1 MNRALAGGCLVLL
14 AVPCTTVSADER
26 LRAVDE
32 WMYQIQALDEPGAVS
47 ALAATDYDMLV
58 LEPGHNFLDWSYDTT
73 DIVDRLALK
82 PDGAARLLL
91 AYIDVG
97 QAEDYRDYWGA
108 DWRAPT
114 GSEAGWPEFLVTADP
129 DGWSGN
135 YVVAY
140 WSPDWQAL
148 WLGADGI
155 VADLAGFGF
164 DGVYL
169 DWVEAYD
176 DEAALIAAEEAG
188 IDAGMEMIAFIEAI
202 GAAGRA
208 VDPDFL
214 VIAQN
219 APYLID
225 AAPSRYAAAI
235 DALAV
240 EDTWFH
246 GEGDADW
253 DDPGAGDLRNRH
265 FDDYTTEAR
274 LEQVGRF
281 QSYDLPVFSVD
292 YAIDTDNVA
301 LVYREAPRHGLIP
314 LVTRVSLSRLTT
326 TPPPGLGR

>member
-1 MNRALAGGCLVLL
+1 
-14 AVPCTTVSADER
+14 
-26 LRAVDE
+26 
-32 WMYQIQALDEPGAVS
+32 
-47 ALAATDYDMLV
+47 ML
-58 LEPGHNFLDWSYDTT
+58 F
-73 DIVDRLALK
+73 
-82 PDGAARLLL
+82 

-97 QAEDYRDYWGA
+97 QAEDYRDYWLF

-114 GSEAGWPEFLVTADP
+114 LKEAGRPAFLVTPDP

-140 WSPDWQAL
+140 WHPGWQTL
-148 WLGADGI
+148 WLGANGI
-155 VADLAGFGF
+155 IADLAGFGF

-176 DEAALIAAEEAG
+176 DEAVLAVAEAAG
-188 IDAGMEMIAFIEAI
+188 VDAGLEMIAFIESI

-274 LEQVGRF
+274 LEQIGRF
-281 QSYDLPVFSVD
+281 QAYGLPVFSVD
-292 YAIDTDNVA
+292 YAIDPDNVD
-301 LVYREAPRHGLIP
+301 LVYREAARYGLTP

-326 TPPPGLGR
+326 TPPPGLDR